1 MGVFRK
7 NFWINN
13 GTSLFKVLSKSLLF
27 LFLLVVK
34 IASTKVIVMNSA
46 FREAAAQVS
55 QKPTALTH
63 SQQVARLYRQ
73 SLRLLLSWCID
84 REIFNQEAS
93 SIRSQFD
100 SNRNVSLAAAQR
112 LLREGQESLVTYT
125 HPDPYCVPHMPWV
138 VYHEKKKIFF
148 SLYFLWKQKKK
159 RSDSNATLLNCL
171 K

>member
-1 MGVFRK
+1 
-7 NFWINN
+7 
-13 GTSLFKVLSKSLLF
+13 
-27 LFLLVVK
+27 
-34 IASTKVIVMNSA
+34 MNSA

-63 SQQVARLYRQ
+63 NQQVARLYRH

-100 SNRNVSLAAAQR
+100 SNRNVSPAAAQR

-125 HPDPYCVPHMPWV
+125 HPDPYCVPHMP
-138 VYHEKKKIFF
+138 
-148 SLYFLWKQKKK
+148 
-159 RSDSNATLLNCL
+159 
-171 K
+171 